1 MQRGIFRFLA
11 VVALGAVASV
21 ARADAVGYS
30 RVIDLEAK
38 GDTFVVRH
46 HHDWSGKTR
55 DARDKMMAT
64 DRDPFTAANT
74 YASLTW
80 LGRSG
85 GVVRTVPSPALN
97 WLGVTADSRYVI
109 GLSAIK
115 LDNPYQLVVYDR
127 EGNLLLKRHIGATV
141 ACLTPEQFRLLGARL
156 APAADLLEER
166 IWRADGRVYV
176 DYDALSPR
184 EHAGLWSALQPHD
197 CRSPF
202 SAAITESVTNAVNWY
217 DAKDPAPAVLVE
229 GGVPT
234 GVRLRDPEG
243 RLFTVPFRLEAP

>member
-1 MQRGIFRFLA
+1 MGHRVFGVLA
-11 VVALGAVASV
+11 ALAIGASPTV

-38 GDTFVVRH
+38 GDTFAVRH

-55 DARDKMMAT
+55 EARDRMMAT
-64 DRDPFTAANT
+64 GRDPFTADNT

-85 GVVRTVPSPALN
+85 AVVRTLPSPALN
-97 WLGVTADSRYVI
+97 WLGVTADSRYVV

-127 EGNLLLKRHIGATV
+127 DGNLLLKRHIGATV
-141 ACLTPEQFRLLGARL
+141 ACLTPARFRQLSGRL
-156 APAADLLEER
+156 AAAADLLEDR
-166 IWRADGRVYV
+166 VWQADGRVYV
-176 DYDALSPR
+176 DYDSLSPR
-184 EHAGLWSALQPHD
+184 EHSGLWSALRPHD
-197 CRSPF
+197 CPSPF
-202 SAAITESVTNAVNWY
+202 SAAISESVTNSVHWY
-217 DAKDPAPAVLVE
+217 DEKDPAPAVLEE

-243 RLFTVPFRLEAP
+243 RTFTVPFRLEAP

>member
-1 MQRGIFRFLA
+1 MKGWVFRILCWA
-11 VVALGAVASV
+11 ALGAATSV

-30 RVIDLEAK
+30 RVVDLEAR

-55 DARDKMMAT
+55 DARARMMT
-64 DRDPFTAANT
+64 TGRDPFTAANT

-85 GVVRTVPSPALN
+85 DVVRTVPSPALN
-97 WLGVTADSRYVI
+97 WLGVTADSRFVV

-127 EGNLLLKRHIGATV
+127 DGNLLLKRHIGATV
-141 ACLTPEQFRLLGARL
+141 ACLTPERFQQLRGTL
-156 APAADLLEER
+156 ATAGSLLEDR
-166 IWRADGRVYV
+166 IWRGDGRVYV
-176 DYDALSPR
+176 DYDSLSPR
-184 EHAGLWSALQPHD
+184 EHAALWNSLRPHT

-202 SAAITESVTNAVNWY
+202 SAAFSESVTNSVVWY
-217 DAKDPAPAVLVE
+217 DAQDPAPAVLEE
-229 GGVPT
+229 GGAPV
-234 GVRLRDPEG
+234 GVRLRDPKG
-243 RLFTVPFRLEAP
+243 TPFTVPFRLEAP

>member
-1 MQRGIFRFLA
+1 MGHRVCGVLA
-11 VVALGAVASV
+11 ALVIGAGSTV
-21 ARADAVGYS
+21 ARADAVGYN
-30 RVIDLEAK
+30 RVVDLEAK

-55 DARDKMMAT
+55 EARDRMMAT
-64 DRDPFTAANT
+64 GRDPFTAENT

-85 GVVRTVPSPALN
+85 GVVRTLPSPALN
-97 WLGVTADSRYVI
+97 WLGVTADSRYVV

-127 EGNLLLKRHIGATV
+127 DGALLLKRHIGATV
-141 ACLTPEQFRLLGARL
+141 SCLTPERFQQLRGSL
-156 APAADLLEER
+156 APAQDLLQDR
-166 IWRADGRVYV
+166 IWRGDGRVYV

-184 EHAGLWSALQPHD
+184 THAALWSALQRHD

-202 SAAITESVTNAVNWY
+202 SAAISESVTNSVHWY
-217 DAKDPAPAVLVE
+217 DEKDPAPAVLEE

-243 RLFTVPFRLEAP
+243 RPFTVPFRLEAP